1 MTDHL
6 FSEYCEEG
14 QLVRD
19 KNLMM
24 DSLKKSLIREVRLS
38 WGGGASPPQKNF
50 FLWLLLDFFFTQ
62 VSMPA
67 EMLTNMKVMVMLTM
81 E

>member
-1 MTDHL
+1 M
-6 FSEYCEEG
+6 
-14 QLVRD
+14 RD

-38 WGGGASPPQKNF
+38 WGGGGSPPQKNF

-62 VSMPA
+62 VSMHDKQDGDGDVDA
-67 EMLTNMKVMVMLTM
+67 LV
-81 E
+81 